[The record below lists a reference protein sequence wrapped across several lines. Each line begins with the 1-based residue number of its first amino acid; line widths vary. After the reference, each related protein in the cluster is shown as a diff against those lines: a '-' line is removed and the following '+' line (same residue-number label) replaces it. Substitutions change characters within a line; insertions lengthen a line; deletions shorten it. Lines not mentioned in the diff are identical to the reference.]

1 MYRIAGQEEDSDS
14 NGDVGI
20 EWRKDGMEEADEV

>member
-1 MYRIAGQEEDSDS
+1 VKGGGKDEEDSDSKLSS

-20 EWRKDGMEEADEV
+20 IE